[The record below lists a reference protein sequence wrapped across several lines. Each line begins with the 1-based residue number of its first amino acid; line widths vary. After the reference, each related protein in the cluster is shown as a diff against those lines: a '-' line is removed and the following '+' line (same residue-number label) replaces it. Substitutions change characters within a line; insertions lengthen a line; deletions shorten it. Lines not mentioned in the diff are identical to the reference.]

1 MEGGTWAKAET
12 YEESSLLILLPDPS
26 PSLQS
31 VSSSHGRPEHDSMGS
46 NPQGLPLTQIIQVR
60 SLHATSEPPNPCV
73 SSLPLPQHLPLA
85 HATLHSTSCSWSL
98 PPPAPPISLNSKCP
112 PLPQIPGKPRHPFL
126 GCWPAPPTPVPFGPS
141 RTCSIS
147 PVPGATAASPSHVG
161 LWGARL
167 QLSPP
172 PLYPSRNTRLSND

>member
-1 MEGGTWAKAET
+1 MEGGTKAET
-12 YEESSLLILLPDPS
+12 YEESSLLIPLPDPS

-85 HATLHSTSCSWSL
+85 HATLHSTSCSRSL
-98 PPPAPPISLNSKCP
+98 PPQSLPSHSTRNARLCLIFLENPDIPFWDAGLPLRPLCP
-112 PLPQIPGKPRHPFL
+112 SGPHE
-126 GCWPAPPTPVPFGPS
+126 PVPS
-141 RTCSIS
+141 
-147 PVPGATAASPSHVG
+147 
-161 LWGARL
+161 
-167 QLSPP
+167 
-172 PLYPSRNTRLSND
+172 PLYQGRQLPPHPTRASGEQGSSCHRSIQVGTHGCRMTE